1 MPDAKLRNGA
11 IVTLAQAIAGLPPP
25 TAVPRSNPAMT
36 HGTMRLRFYQPVG
49 RDPQQPHE
57 QDEVYVVWR
66 GSGTFVCNEG
76 RYTFGPGDALF
87 APAGAVH
94 RFESFTDDFC
104 TWVVFWG
111 PPGGE

>member
-1 MPDAKLRNGA
+1 MTDPTLKNGA
-11 IVTLAQAIAGLPPP
+11 IVTLARAIEGLPPP
-25 TAVPRSNPAMT
+25 DAVPRSHPVLN
-36 HGTMRLRFYQPVG
+36 HGTMRLRFYRPVG

-57 QDEVYVVWR
+57 QDEVYIVWQ
-66 GSGTFVCNEG
+66 GSGTFVCNEA
-76 RYTFGPGDALF
+76 RYVFGPGDALF

-94 RFESFTDDFC
+94 RFEEFSDDFC